1 MKTKTMKGWNY
12 YEFDEPEAGTSVCVA
27 TLSNGKEIGYLIKP
41 WNPTIV
47 IGNDQYGGKYTTKQ
61 CVMERINYAD
71 MSKGDKAKVT
81 RTYNLFVAYMLS
93 IVLSVPQ
100 Q

>member
-1 MKTKTMKGWNY
+1 MKAKAMKGWKY
-12 YEFDEPEAGTSVCVA
+12 YEFDEAIADTSVCVA
-27 TLSNGKEIGYLIKP
+27 VLSNGKEIGYLTKP

-61 CVMERINYAD
+61 RVMERIKYVD

-93 IVLSVPQ
+93 IGLSIPQ
-100 Q
+100 